1 MIFPQQKKDLVLV
14 VDDSPDSLGMINDT
28 LDEAGLTVLVAL
40 EGNQALNITRS
51 ITPDIILMDALMPG
65 MDGFETC
72 QELKSQAHLE
82 HIPVIFMTGLSDT
95 QSILKG
101 FEAGG
106 VDYIQK
112 PVNSSELLVRIKAH
126 LNNAQLTQSA
136 RLALDASGQFLIT
149 TNQQGEFK
157 WATPQ
162 AYHLLSNAN
171 LSEEWLKTELSK
183 ELGDFFTTNFAQ
195 DQHVKIQ
202 KGGKTIEL
210 SFISRDAK
218 NDHLFK
224 IIDLKLIQE
233 QPILQAAF
241 NLTER
246 ESEVLTWLAKGK
258 SNAEIAIILSISP
271 HTINAHLAQIFKK
284 LNVENRTS
292 AAIVALQKVR
302 DVH

>member
-1 MIFPQQKKDLVLV
+1 MISQQQKKDLILV

-72 QELKSQAHLE
+72 RQLKSQTHLA
-82 HIPVIFMTGLSDT
+82 HIPIIFMTGLSDT
-95 QSILKG
+95 NSILKG

-126 LNNAQLTQSA
+126 LSNAQLTQSA

-149 TNQQGEFK
+149 TNQLGEFK

-162 AYHLLSNAN
+162 AHHLLSDAN
-171 LSEEWLKTELSK
+171 FSEAWLKEELNK
-183 ELGDFFTTNFAQ
+183 ELQEFFSSSYNQ
-195 DQHVKIQ
+195 EKNVKI
-202 KGGKTIEL
+202 KNGIKTIEL
-210 SFISRDAK
+210 SFISRDEK
-218 NDHLFK
+218 DDYLFRV
-224 IIDLKLIQE
+224 IDAELIQE
-233 QPILQAAF
+233 QPILQNAF
-241 NLTER
+241 NLTVR

-292 AAIVALQKVR
+292 AAIVALQKIGNF
-302 DVH
+302 H

>member
-1 MIFPQQKKDLVLV
+1 MISQQQKKDLILV

-72 QELKSQAHLE
+72 RQLKSQTHLA
-82 HIPVIFMTGLSDT
+82 HIPIIFMTGLSDT
-95 QSILKG
+95 NSILKG

-126 LNNAQLTQSA
+126 LSNAQLTQSA

-149 TNQQGEFK
+149 TNQLGEFK

-162 AYHLLSNAN
+162 AHHLLSDAN
-171 LSEEWLKTELSK
+171 LSEAWLKEELNK
-183 ELGDFFTTNFAQ
+183 ELQEFFSSSYNQ
-195 DQHVKIQ
+195 EKNVKI
-202 KGGKTIEL
+202 KNGIKTIEL
-210 SFISRDAK
+210 SFISRDEK
-218 NDHLFK
+218 DDYLFRV
-224 IIDLKLIQE
+224 IDAELIQE
-233 QPILQAAF
+233 QPILQNAF
-241 NLTER
+241 NLTVR

-292 AAIVALQKVR
+292 AAIVALQKIGSF
-302 DVH
+302 H